1 LPQGSDNSSGGSLA
15 TFLGLFSIG
24 LGLWETTAP
33 QDVAERTGV
42 RYPNLL
48 RAYGL
53 REMSAGVGI
62 LSSERP
68 AFWLWSRVVGDVLD
82 LATIAAAYDRS
93 SGDDRRKNMEAAAA
107 VFGVT
112 ILDLVCACEHSHE

>member
-1 LPQGSDNSSGGSLA
+1 
-15 TFLGLFSIG
+15 
-24 LGLWETTAP
+24 
-33 QDVAERTGV
+33 
-42 RYPNLL
+42 L
-48 RAYGL
+48 RGYGA
-53 REMSAGVGI
+53 REITAGVGI
-62 LSSERP
+62 LTDSSRTG
-68 AFWLWSRVVGDVLD
+68 FWLWSRVAGDVLD